1 MSRNERFHYLR
12 MVGVEVFRDKQGK
25 RSDAPTEAQEGNT
38 EDAEVQGEED
48 GAVTEQEDAEAELNS
63 SESNSNGTEP
73 AESIWNGTV
82 S

>member
-25 RSDAPTEAQEGNT
+25 RSDAPTEAQEGNA

-48 GAVTEQEDAEAELNS
+48 GAVIEQEDAEAEP
-63 SESNSNGTEP
+63 NSNGTEP
-73 AESIWNGTV
+73 AEST
-82 S
+82 